1 MKQINPVV
9 GDWYK
14 RPGGSLFEVVAY
26 DEDDATIEVQ
36 HYDGTVEEYD
46 LDAWREMFLTQAQPP
61 EDWSGSF
68 DMDRED
74 YGVDRDDGAERFSNP
89 LDDLLNS

>member
-1 MKQINPVV
+1 MKEVNPVV

-36 HYDGTVEEYD
+36 HYDGTVEEYEFE
-46 LDAWREMFLTQAQPP
+46 AWREMFLTKVEPP

-68 DMDRED
+68 DMELED
-74 YGVDRDDGAERFSNP
+74 YGVDRHDGSGHHTGSIDEL
-89 LDDLLNS
+89 LDS